1 MNTRI
6 LGLDTGTNSLAWAV
20 VDRDANGNYTLVR
33 RGDVIFSE
41 GVKIEKGKES
51 SKAAERTG
59 HKSLRVQYARRRLR
73 KIDTLKVLVSLDLCP
88 YLSDEQLSQWKAQKA
103 YPLTDDFMLWQRSGS
118 AEENNPYYCRY
129 RCLTQKLDLTGQSQ
143 RFLLGRAFYHLA
155 QRRGFLSNRLDTT
168 ADSEES
174 GKVKSSIAQLSVEME
189 KAGCHYLGEYF
200 YQLYRQHGNTVR
212 LRSRYTDREEH
223 YKKEF
228 LAICEKQELDAQWV
242 EKLQS
247 ALYFQRPLKSQRKG
261 VGKCTFEPKKL
272 RSVGGDSTQMN
283 LTLCN
288 AMFNRQVKGARLPI
302 QLPNHTDILVRI
314 DHWKS
319 KCEDLRKQLDKIRT
333 YGGMEK
339 GMKDRLIQKRH
350 RLKMEL
356 SYWQGKYSRFT
367 MTEVPE
373 GFSRRQGAGIGLV
386 SKYAGL
392 FLKSLFHCAD
402 NPNKSNVY
410 VVKGVT
416 TAEFRRMWGLQGEYE
431 KKSRLNHCR
440 HCIDAITIAC
450 IGKAEYDKM
459 AQYYHDEEVSRWHGS
474 AGKPHFKKP
483 WPTFTEDVLGIEQS
497 LLVKHLTKPQPHRTP
512 LENAL
517 EESRQHLVLRNESG
531 VHACGDEFLR
541 AHRRLQGRVGVASS
555 SQFPIG

>member
-1 MNTRI
+1 MITRI

-20 VDRDANGNYTLVR
+20 VDRDAAGNYKLVR

-88 YLSDEQLSQWKAQKA
+88 YLSDEQLSQWKAQKT

-129 RCLTQKLDLTGQSQ
+129 RCLTQKLDLTDQSQ

-155 QRRGFLSNRLDTT
+155 QRRGFLSNRLDTS

-174 GKVKSSIAQLSVEME
+174 GKVKLGIAQLSVEME

-223 YKKEF
+223 YIKEF

-272 RSVGGDSTQMN
+272 RSVGGDSMQMN
-283 LTLCN
+283 LTLCD
-288 AMFNRQVKGARLPI
+288 AMFNRQVKGARLPS

-373 GFSRRQGAGIGLV
+373 GFSRRQGAGIGLI

-392 FLKSLFHCAD
+392 FLKSLFHSAG

-410 VVKGVT
+410 MVKGVL

-431 KKSRLNHCR
+431 KKSRLNHCH
-440 HCIDAITIAC
+440 HCIGRKSSTP
-450 IGKAEYDKM
+450 G
-459 AQYYHDEEVSRWHGS
+459 
-474 AGKPHFKKP
+474 
-483 WPTFTEDVLGIEQS
+483 FTER
-497 LLVKHLTKPQPHRTP
+497 KW
-512 LENAL
+512 
-517 EESRQHLVLRNESG
+517 
-531 VHACGDEFLR
+531 
-541 AHRRLQGRVGVASS
+541 SS
-555 SQFPIG
+555 CVR

>member
-1 MNTRI
+1 MITRI

-20 VDRDANGNYTLVR
+20 VDRDANGNYTLVK
-33 RGDVIFSE
+33 RGDVIFTE
-41 GVKIEKGKES
+41 GVKIEKGIES
-51 SKAAERTG
+51 SKSAERTG
-59 HKSLRVQYARRRLR
+59 HKALRVHYSRRRLH
-73 KIDTLKVLVSLDLCP
+73 KIDTLKVLVELDLCP
-88 YLSDEQLSQWKAQKA
+88 YLSNEQLNQWKAKKT

-118 AEENNPYYCRY
+118 AEENNPYYCRH
-129 RCLTQKLDLTGQSQ
+129 RCLTQKLDLTDQSQ

-155 QRRGFLSNRLDTT
+155 QRRGFLSNRLDTS
-168 ADSEES
+168 ADSDES
-174 GKVKSSIAQLSVEME
+174 GKVKSGIAQLSIEME
-189 KAGCHYLGEYF
+189 KAGCEFLGEYF
-200 YQLYRQHGNTVR
+200 YQLYRQYGNTVR

-228 LAICEKQELDAQWV
+228 FAICEKQELAPEWV
-242 EKLQS
+242 EALQR
-247 ALYFQRPLKSQRKG
+247 ALYFQRPLKLQRKG
-261 VGKCTFEPKKL
+261 VGKCTFEPKKP
-272 RSVGGDSTQMN
+272 RSVGDDSTQMN
-283 LTLCN
+283 LTLCD
-288 AMFNRQVKGARLPI
+288 AMFNRQVKRALLPT
-302 QLPNHTDILVRI
+302 QLSNHADVLVRI
-314 DHWKS
+314 ATWKS

-350 RLKMEL
+350 RLKMDL
-356 SYWQGKYSRFT
+356 DYWQGKYERFT

-392 FLKSLFHCAD
+392 FLKSLFHSAN

-410 VVKGVT
+410 MVKGVT

-431 KKSRLNHCR
+431 KKSRLNHCH

-459 AQYYHDEEVSRWHGS
+459 AQYYHDEEMLRWHGS
-474 AGKPHFKKP
+474 ASMPHLKKP
-483 WPTFTEDVLGIEQS
+483 WSTFTEDVLGLEQS
-497 LLVKHLTKPQPHRTP
+497 LLVKHLTKPQPHRTA

-517 EESRQHLVLRNESG
+517 EESRQHRVLWNERG
-531 VHACGDEFLR
+531 AQTCGDEFLR
-541 AHRRLQGRVGVASS
+541 THRRLQRRVGVASN

>member
-20 VDRDANGNYTLVR
+20 IDRDDNGDYTLVR
-33 RGDVIFSE
+33 RGDVIFTE
-41 GVKIEKGKES
+41 GVNVDGQPVP
-51 SKAAERTG
+51 SKAAVKSKY
-59 HKSLRVQYARRRLR
+59 KSLRVQYARRRLR

-88 YLSDEQLSQWKAQKA
+88 YLSDEQLSQWKAKKT

-118 AEENNPYYCRY
+118 AEENSPYYCRY
-129 RCLTQKLDLTGQSQ
+129 RCLTQKLDLTDQSQ

-168 ADSEES
+168 ADSVES
-174 GKVKSSIAQLSVEME
+174 GKVKSGIAQLSVEME
-189 KAGCHYLGEYF
+189 KAGCTFLGEYF
-200 YQLYRQHGNTVR
+200 YQLYKQHGNTVR

-223 YKKEF
+223 YIKEF

-242 EKLQS
+242 EKLQR

-261 VGKCTFEPKKL
+261 VGKCTFEPKKP

-283 LTLCN
+283 LTLCD
-288 AMFNRQVKGARLPI
+288 AMFNRQVKGARLPS
-302 QLPNHTDILVRI
+302 QLPNHHEILKRI
-314 DHWKS
+314 APWES

-373 GFSRRQGAGIGLV
+373 GFSRRQGAGIGLI

-392 FLKSLFHCAD
+392 FLKSLFHSAD

-410 VVKGVT
+410 MVKGVT

-431 KKSRLNHCR
+431 KKSRLNHCH

-450 IGKAEYDKM
+450 IGESEYDKM
-459 AQYYHDEEVSRWHGS
+459 KQYYHDEEVSRWHGS
-474 AGKPHFKKP
+474 AGKPQFKKP
-483 WPTFTEDVLGIEQS
+483 WSTFTEDVLALEQS

-531 VHACGDEFLR
+531 VQACGDEFLR
-541 AHRRLQGRVGVASS
+541 AHRRLQGRVGVASN